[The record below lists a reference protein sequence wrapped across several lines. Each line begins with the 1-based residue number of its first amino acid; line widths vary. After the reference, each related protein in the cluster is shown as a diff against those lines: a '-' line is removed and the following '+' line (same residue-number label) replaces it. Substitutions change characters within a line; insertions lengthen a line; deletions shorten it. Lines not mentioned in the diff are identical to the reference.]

1 MAHVGELPVVQ
12 HLKANLIGNIAD
24 CVFNEGQVGISE
36 KSVPYIAFSVT
47 LKNDI
52 GMGELIDQTIKCLI
66 VGDEPVAWWKLCQP
80 EKGDVVVMNN
90 VALYFRDGLAIRIF
104 NSSEFQILKAV
115 AGKTTAEKKQFDTTY
130 ADDFFKAAWTEKEK

>member
-1 MAHVGELPVVQ
+1 MAHVEGLPVVQ

-24 CVFNEGQVGISE
+24 SVFNEGRVGISE

-80 EKGDVVVMNN
+80 EKGDVVVKNN
-90 VALYFRDGLAIRIF
+90 VAL
-104 NSSEFQILKAV
+104 
-115 AGKTTAEKKQFDTTY
+115 
-130 ADDFFKAAWTEKEK
+130 